1 MTDSTTCIN
10 NRFGIRPFP
19 RTAAYPTSWGGE
31 MTFAQIRDSLTP
43 NINRLMRY
51 YRYVEVDIPDMIAH
65 GFMRLWEKLVEQPDF
80 LTTVDHG
87 GAIKWVMYRSGISHY
102 RKFYRREMYLEDL
115 ATRSGDPDEFIIDG
129 YEGRYYT
136 GHSDYSRHVDLR
148 IDLERVIQHMAEK
161 YIDSLPHLAA
171 LYYITTEVG
180 PADAAAI
187 AGRDGTK
194 KSWWLTS
201 VVKPMREELADLL
214 GIFRRQPMQ
223 WKDKFLDG
231 DEIPLWRLVDQYE
244 AKGNERMA
252 ATLKSLA
259 AHESCK
265 TLCQRLDL
273 PKTTIHML
281 RRIVHRELNQA
292 YGCAS

>member
-1 MTDSTTCIN
+1 MCDSMV
-10 NRFGIRPFP
+10 RDKIRSQIKPFP
-19 RTAAYPTSWGGE
+19 REAYYPTSWGGD

-51 YRYVEVDIPDMIAH
+51 YRYVEVDIPDMMAH
-65 GFMRLWEKLVEQPDF
+65 GFMRLWEQLVEQPNF

-102 RKFYRREMYLEDL
+102 RKFYRREMYLEEM
-115 ATRSGDPDEFIIDG
+115 ATRSGNPDEFIIDG
-129 YEGRYYT
+129 YEGRYYI

-148 IDLERVIQHMAEK
+148 IDLERVIRHMAEK

-180 PADAAAI
+180 PDDAAAI
-187 AGRDGTK
+187 AGRGGTK

-201 VVKPMREELADLL
+201 VVKPIREELADLL
-214 GIFRRQPMQ
+214 GIFRHEPVQ
-223 WKDKFLDG
+223 WKDKFLAG

-244 AKGNERMA
+244 SKGNEHMA

-265 TLCQRLDL
+265 ALVERLGL

-281 RRIVHRELNQA
+281 RRNAHVALREV
-292 YGCAS
+292 YGCTA